1 MTTTAISEGTRARIL
16 EAAWDRVRDQGA
28 SAIDV
33 KAIAAAAGVSR
44 QLVYFHFENRAGLL
58 TAMARH
64 HDHASGFRRRVAETR
79 SLPPVEGLEAMLRDW
94 CTYVHELM
102 PVARALEAAAVTG
115 DEGGGAWLD
124 RMADLREAFR
134 LALERLDDD
143 GRLAS
148 GWTPKTAAEWACAR
162 VQPANYAVLV
172 QDSGWTRKQF
182 TERTTASVMAEL
194 VGG

>member
-1 MTTTAISEGTRARIL
+1 MATTATSADTRARIL
-16 EAAWDRVRDQGA
+16 EAAWERVRDQGA

-64 HDHASGFRRRVAETR
+64 HDDASGFRRRAAETR
-79 SLPPVEGLEAMLRDW
+79 SLPPVEGLEAMVREW
-94 CTYVHELM
+94 CTHVRELM
-102 PVARALEAAAVTG
+102 PVARAIEAAAITG

-134 LALERLDDD
+134 LALERLDDE
-143 GRLAS
+143 GRLAP
-148 GWTPKTAAEWACAR
+148 GWTSKTAAEWTCAR
-162 VQPANYAVLV
+162 VQPAHYAMLV
-172 QDSGWTRKQF
+172 QDCGWTPKEF
-182 TERTTASVMAEL
+182 TERTSASVMAEL
-194 VGG
+194 VSG